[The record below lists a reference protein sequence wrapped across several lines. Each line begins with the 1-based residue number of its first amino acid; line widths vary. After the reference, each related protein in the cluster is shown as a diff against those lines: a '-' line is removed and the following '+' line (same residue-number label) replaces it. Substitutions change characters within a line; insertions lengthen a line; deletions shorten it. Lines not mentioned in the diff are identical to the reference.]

1 MVMVVV
7 VLVLMLMLVV
17 MAAGAGLVLPVV
29 VVVSDLLHQ
38 LAGQVVAPLHGR
50 DDLGAGELVPGSGE
64 DSRLGVVGTQHGY
77 VGGQLGLVHV
87 LGPAEEDSG
96 GVLHLVVE
104 ELAKVLHI
112 DLALHRVHH
121 GDKAVQ
127 FQGGTAVPHPL
138 HGGDDIG
145 QLAHAGGLDDDTVG
159 RIGVQHLLEGGAEIP
174 YQGAADAAGIHLR
187 DLDAGILQKAA
198 VDADLTELVLDQDH
212 FLAMEGLGE
221 ELLDERGLAGTQKPG
236 DNVDFGHGDTDPFFK
251 QGGRAAG
258 WTEGEGGA
266 PDTRAW
272 YPAHSSPGNYFCRT
286 VISLRLGPVETRVM
300 G

>member
-1 MVMVVV
+1 MVMVVEGGVDAAVAQVAGAAGPLAAQLSVDGVQLLLGVVMAAGAGVPVVMVVV
-7 VLVLMLMLVV
+7 VLVLMLMLMLVVMVVV

-50 DDLGAGELVPGSGE
+50 DDLGAGELVPGGGE

-104 ELAKVLHI
+104 ELAEVLHI
-112 DLALHRVHH
+112 HLGLGGVHH
-121 GDKAVQ
+121 
-127 FQGGTAVPHPL
+127 
-138 HGGDDIG
+138 GDDIG
-145 QLAHAGGLDDDTVG
+145 QLAHAGGLDDDAVG
-159 RIGVQHLLEGGAEIP
+159 RIGIQHLLEGGAEIP

-198 VDADLTELVLDQDH
+198 VDADLTELVLNENEFFAAVGFADH
-212 FLAMEGLGE
+212 FF
-221 ELLDERGLAGTQKPG
+221 DERGLAGAEKTGK
-236 DNVDFGHGDTDPFFK
+236 NI
-251 QGGRAAG
+251 
-258 WTEGEGGA
+258 
-266 PDTRAW
+266 
-272 YPAHSSPGNYFCRT
+272 NCRH
-286 VISLRLGPVETRVM
+286 L
-300 G
+300 